1 MQFFYSGILRAAVM
15 RSAVADMM
23 LLIII
28 LMFLIIGV
36 IYLISGSVK
45 ATVKLFRLTFHGI
58 RTTAEVQDISR
69 QRIRRST
76 TWSYTFWF
84 RVNDMLYHGK
94 TTSAG
99 PWQRYSE
106 GEEILIQY
114 DPKGPHNCQPAKS
127 VLSLIIII
135 IATILSMFILLLTLL
150 MIFAWIVT
158 VLFN

>member
-15 RSAVADMM
+15 RSAVGDMM

-28 LMFLIIGV
+28 LMILIIGA

-58 RTTAEVQDISR
+58 RITAEVQDI
-69 QRIRRST
+69 
-76 TWSYTFWF
+76 WF

-127 VLSLIIII
+127 VLSLIIRI

-158 VLFN
+158 VLFE